1 MGQPKSV
8 RFFET
13 AMLAHYYVD
22 LTTRKG
28 VEIAPGVLASNLMQ
42 GIHPFIKKAAQEG
55 RYVAVAFPDM
65 AARFGIGERQRW
77 FAEQRE
83 TLEAML
89 DRLTSDPR
97 FDDYWIARQIKPVPA
112 ACDRQVAYV
121 RLRLSHALSQARAA
135 RHPRAAT
142 LDEINRKTRNK
153 RLRHLESAPAGIGYL
168 DLRSASTQQQF
179 RLFVQRVEAGS
190 DILLD
195 ENAPDSYGLSRPTQI
210 VALPEF
216 EP

>member
-1 MGQPKSV
+1 
-8 RFFET
+8 
-13 AMLAHYYVD
+13 MLAQYYVD

-42 GIHPFIKKAAQEG
+42 RVHLFIKEATQAG
-55 RYVAVAFPDM
+55 CHVAVAFPDM
-65 AARFGIGERQRW
+65 VARFGIGERQRW

-83 TLEAML
+83 TLEAL
-89 DRLTSDPR
+89 IDRLARDPR
-97 FDDYWIARQIKPVPA
+97 FDDYWIARQIKPVPE

-121 RLRLSHALSQARAA
+121 RYRLSHAVSQARAA

-142 LDEINRKTRNK
+142 LEAINRKMREK
-153 RLRHLESAPAGIGYL
+153 RLRYLESTPAGIGYL

-179 RLFVQRVEAGS
+179 RLFVQRVDVS
-190 DILLD
+190 PQIMS
-195 ENAPDSYGLSRPTQI
+195 NASTPDSYGLSRPTQI